1 MPAGFWKATL
11 IKDVGLKLRLIPSLC
26 NTTKMNITNKSSK
39 SNRFLGFNSIFSR
52 QVLGSA
58 AFIEKWITD
67 KVKGQGSQILRFTDI
82 FFLSCFNVCS
92 TLVCIGLIRIQTDLA
107 RLSGRKH
114 NTMDAHNT
122 ILNE

>member
-1 MPAGFWKATL
+1 M

-39 SNRFLGFNSIFSR
+39 SNLFLGFNSIFSR

-58 AFIEKWITD
+58 ALIEKWITD
-67 KVKGQGSQILRFTDI
+67 KVKVQGSQILRFTDI
-82 FFLSCFNVCS
+82 VLSGFNVCS
-92 TLVCIGLIRIQTDLA
+92 MLVCIGLIRIQTDLA
-107 RLSGRKH
+107 RLSFRKT
-114 NTMDAHNT
+114 NTVDAHNT

>member
-58 AFIEKWITD
+58 ALIEKWITD

-82 FFLSCFNVCS
+82 VLSGFNVCS
-92 TLVCIGLIRIQTDLA
+92 MLVCIGLIRIHTDLA
-107 RLSGRKH
+107 RLSFRKT
-114 NTMDAHNT
+114 NTVDAHNT

>member
-1 MPAGFWKATL
+1 MAAGFWKATL

-26 NTTKMNITNKSSK
+26 NTTKRNITNKSSK
-39 SNRFLGFNSIFSR
+39 SNQFLVFNSIFSR

-67 KVKGQGSQILRFTDI
+67 KVKGQGSQYSGSLI
-82 FFLSCFNVCS
+82 FFLSSFNVCLM
-92 TLVCIGLIRIQTDLA
+92 LVCIGLIRIQTDLA

-114 NTMDAHNT
+114 NTVDAHNT
-122 ILNE
+122 I

>member
-58 AFIEKWITD
+58 ALIEKWITD

-82 FFLSCFNVCS
+82 VLSGFNVCS
-92 TLVCIGLIRIQTDLA
+92 MLVCIGLIRIQTDLA
-107 RLSGRKH
+107 RLSSERL
-114 NTMDAHNT
+114 TLWMPT
-122 ILNE
+122 TLF